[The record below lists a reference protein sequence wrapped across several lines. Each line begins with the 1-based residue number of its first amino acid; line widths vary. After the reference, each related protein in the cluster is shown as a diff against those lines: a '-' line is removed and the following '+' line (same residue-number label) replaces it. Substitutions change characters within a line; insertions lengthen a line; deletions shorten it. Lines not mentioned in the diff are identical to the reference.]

1 MSVEYKNG
9 TFGETRP
16 IDEALEEFVDAID
29 GGTAKALH
37 VGTYTEIEK
46 EKAKAD
52 FRRDIRKSM
61 EELSD
66 RVDELEEDDSI
77 IKPATPEEIAKITKH
92 E

>member
-16 IDEALEEFVDAID
+16 IDEALEEFTTAIHD
-29 GGTAKALH
+29 GSAKALH
-37 VGTYTEIEK
+37 VGTYTEVEK

-52 FRRDIRKSM
+52 FQRGLEKAM

-66 RVDELEEDDSI
+66 RVDDLEKDESI
-77 IKPATPEEIAKITKH
+77 IKPATPEEIAKITKND
-92 E
+92 

>member
-1 MSVEYKNG
+1 MATEYKDG

-16 IDEALEEFVDAID
+16 IGEAMEEFVEAMED
-29 GGTAKALH
+29 AKAKAFH
-37 VGTYTEIEK
+37 VGSFEEVEE

-66 RVDELEEDDSI
+66 RVDELEADESI
-77 IKPATPEEIAKITKH
+77 IKPATPEEIAKITNNG
-92 E
+92 